1 MLARRLGDLL
11 EKNQI
16 ATTPHVQECLGEL
29 EKDPKKRLA
38 RLLVDKGYVDERKLI
53 DFFTKQYAMP
63 SIDLSNFEV
72 NPDLIAKLT
81 PQFCS
86 NNFIIPIGI
95 KGDTVVIATADP
107 TEQTVFD
114 QIRFALKLRAEPV
127 LAAASQIKT
136 LLEKITGVPIDQV
149 TKDLGGE
156 ALGDVSFEE
165 ATDDKGAGSDDLN
178 AAEAAPI
185 VKFVAAVL
193 TDAIRRRASD
203 IHIEPYEN
211 DLRVR
216 VRVDGDL
223 VDSVKPPPQVKKPL
237 VARIK
242 VMSKMRLDER
252 RVPQDGRI
260 RFKLPEGKT
269 VDFRVSTCPT
279 VYGEKVVIRIL
290 DKSAAV
296 ISLDKLGFE
305 PEDQEKFIKAIKSPW
320 GMALVTG
327 ATGSGKTTTLYA
339 ALNALN
345 TVDVNISTIEDP
357 VEYNFAGINQCQVHE
372 QVGFTFAGA
381 LKSFLRQDPDI
392 ILLGEIRD
400 TETASIAMKA
410 ALTGHMVLST
420 LHTNDA
426 PATLARLKDLEIE
439 PFLINSALKAVV
451 AQKLVRGICKNCK
464 DVDDTVTKD
473 DLIKLGFPEKVLD
486 KFKPMKGKGCPA
498 CRNTGCTGRR
508 AVHEVLEMTENIRN
522 AFGRGASTDEIKKIA
537 VADGMKT
544 MKTNTMKKIM
554 RGEVPAEELK
564 SVGDDQ

>member
-72 NPDLIAKLT
+72 NPELIAKLT
-81 PQFCS
+81 PQFCT

-127 LAAASQIKT
+127 LAAASQIKS

-149 TKDLGGE
+149 TKDLSGE
-156 ALGDVSFEE
+156 GLGEISFEE
-165 ATDDKGAGSDDLN
+165 SKNESSMSSEELN
-178 AAEAAPI
+178 ADEAAPI

-260 RFKLPEGKT
+260 RFRLPEGKT

-372 QVGFTFAGA
+372 QVGFTFSGA

-426 PATLARLKDLEIE
+426 PATLARLKDLQIE

-464 DVDDTVTKD
+464 DVDDKITKD
-473 DLIKLGFPEKVLD
+473 DLIKLGFPEKILD
-486 KFKPMKGKGCPA
+486 KFKPMRGKGCPA

-537 VADGMKT
+537 ISDGMKT

-554 RGEVPAEELK
+554 RGEVPVEELQT
-564 SVGDDQ
+564 VGDDQ